1 MYSEE
6 LREQIERDMKLVM
19 TIKNAMVDAT
29 DYFNQLKRLGEE
41 DYYGSD
47 FDKQVRMTTY
57 ALNMTI
63 QIIGETV
70 IKFSDDYNDSYLQ
83 GIDVLRI
90 YKSRNII
97 SHAYEA
103 VDMNIVGAIVERYL
117 PDIEYG
123 IEMFRIDLQNKVPYS
138 RVKQK

>member
-6 LREQIERDMKLVM
+6 LKEQIERDMKLVM

-70 IKFSDDYNDSYLQ
+70 IKFSNDYNDNYLD
-83 GIDVLRI
+83 GIDALRI
-90 YKSRNII
+90 YKARNII
-97 SHAYEA
+97 SHA
-103 VDMNIVGAIVERYL
+103 
-117 PDIEYG
+117 
-123 IEMFRIDLQNKVPYS
+123 
-138 RVKQK
+138 

>member
-1 MYSEE
+1 MYSSE

-41 DYYGSD
+41 DYFRSD

-70 IKFSDDYNDSYLQ
+70 IKFSNDYNDNYLD
-83 GIDVLRI
+83 GINALRI
-90 YKSRNII
+90 YKARNII

-103 VDMNIVGAIVERYL
+103 VDMNIVGAIVDGYL
-117 PDIEYG
+117 PDIDRG
-123 IEMFRIDLQNKVPYS
+123 IDMFRIDLRNKVPYS
-138 RVKQK
+138 RVK

>member
-1 MYSEE
+1 MYSDE
-6 LREQIERDMKLVM
+6 LREQIERDMKLVT

-41 DYYGSD
+41 DYYGAD
-47 FDKQVRMTTY
+47 FNKQVRMTTY
-57 ALNMTI
+57 VLNMTI

-70 IKFSDDYNDSYLQ
+70 IKFSDDYNDNYLE

-90 YKSRNII
+90 YKSLNII

-103 VDMNIVGAIVERYL
+103 VDMNIVGAIVEGYL
-117 PDIEYG
+117 PDIDRG
-123 IEMFRIDLQNKVPYS
+123 IDMFRIDLRNKVPYS
-138 RVKQK
+138 RAK

>member
-1 MYSEE
+1 MYPDE

-41 DYYGSD
+41 DYFGSD

-57 ALNMTI
+57 TLNMTI

-70 IKFSDDYNDSYLQ
+70 IKFSNDYNDNYLD
-83 GIDVLRI
+83 GIDALRI
-90 YKSRNII
+90 YKARNII

-103 VDMNIVGAIVERYL
+103 VDMNIVGAIVDGYL
-117 PDIEYG
+117 PDIDRG
-123 IEMFRIDLQNKVPYS
+123 IDMFRIDLRNKVPYS
-138 RVKQK
+138 RVK

>member
-1 MYSEE
+1 
-6 LREQIERDMKLVM
+6 
-19 TIKNAMVDAT
+19 MVDAT

-41 DYYGSD
+41 DYFGSD

-70 IKFSDDYNDSYLQ
+70 IKFSNDYNDNYLD
-83 GIDVLRI
+83 GIDALKI
-90 YKSRNII
+90 YKARNII

-103 VDMNIVGAIVERYL
+103 VDMNIVGAIVDGYL
-117 PDIEYG
+117 PDIDRG
-123 IEMFRIDLQNKVPYS
+123 IDMFRIDLRNKVPYS
-138 RVKQK
+138 RVK

>member
-1 MYSEE
+1 MYSDE

-41 DYYGSD
+41 DYFRSD

-70 IKFSDDYNDSYLQ
+70 IKFSNDYNDNYLD
-83 GIDVLRI
+83 GIDALRI
-90 YKSRNII
+90 YKARNII

-103 VDMNIVGAIVERYL
+103 VDMNIVGAIVDGYL
-117 PDIEYG
+117 PDIDRG
-123 IEMFRIDLQNKVPYS
+123 IDMFRIDLRNKVPYS
-138 RVKQK
+138 RVK

>member
-41 DYYGSD
+41 DYFGSD

-70 IKFSDDYNDSYLQ
+70 IKFSNDYNDNYLD
-83 GIDVLRI
+83 GIDALRI
-90 YKSRNII
+90 YKARNII
-97 SHAYEA
+97 SHA
-103 VDMNIVGAIVERYL
+103 
-117 PDIEYG
+117 
-123 IEMFRIDLQNKVPYS
+123 
-138 RVKQK
+138 

>member
-1 MYSEE
+1 MYSDK

-41 DYYGSD
+41 DYFGSD

-70 IKFSDDYNDSYLQ
+70 IKFSNDYNDNYLD
-83 GIDVLRI
+83 GIDALRI
-90 YKSRNII
+90 YKARNII

-103 VDMNIVGAIVERYL
+103 VDMNIVDVYL
-117 PDIEYG
+117 PDIDRG
-123 IEMFRIDLQNKVPYS
+123 IDMFRIDLRNKVPYS
-138 RVKQK
+138 RVK

>member
-1 MYSEE
+1 MYSDE

-19 TIKNAMVDAT
+19 TIKNTIVDAT
-29 DYFNQLKRLGEE
+29 NYYNQLKWIGDE
-41 DYYGSD
+41 DYFGSD
-47 FDKQVRMTTY
+47 FDRQIKMTTY

-70 IKFSDDYNDSYLQ
+70 IKFSDDYNDNYLQ
-83 GIDVLRI
+83 GVDALKL

-103 VDMNIVGAIVERYL
+103 VDMNIIGAIVERYL

-123 IEMFRIDLQNKVPYS
+123 IEMFRTDLQNKVPYS
-138 RVKQK
+138 RVNKK

>member
-6 LREQIERDMKLVM
+6 LKEQIERDMKLVM

-70 IKFSDDYNDSYLQ
+70 IKFSNDYNDNYLD
-83 GIDVLRI
+83 GIDALRI
-90 YKSRNII
+90 YKARNII

-103 VDMNIVGAIVERYL
+103 VDMNIVGAIVDGYL
-117 PDIEYG
+117 PDIDCG
-123 IEMFRIDLQNKVPYS
+123 IDMFRIDLRNKVPYS
-138 RVKQK
+138 RVK

>member
-1 MYSEE
+1 MYSKE
-6 LREQIERDMKLVM
+6 LKEQIEQDKHLALKMKN
-19 TIKNAMVDAT
+19 TIVDAT
-29 DYFNQLKRLGEE
+29 NYYNQLKWIGDE
-41 DYYGSD
+41 DYFGSD
-47 FDKQVRMTTY
+47 FDRQVKMTTY

-70 IKFSDDYNDSYLQ
+70 IKFSDDYNDNYLQ
-83 GIDVLRI
+83 GVDALKL

-103 VDMNIVGAIVERYL
+103 VDMNIIGAIVERYL

-123 IEMFRIDLQNKVPYS
+123 IEMFRTDLQNKVPYS
-138 RVKQK
+138 RAKQK

>member
-1 MYSEE
+1 MYPDE

-41 DYYGSD
+41 DYFGSD

-70 IKFSDDYNDSYLQ
+70 IKFSNDYNDNYLD
-83 GIDVLRI
+83 GIDALRI
-90 YKSRNII
+90 YK
-97 SHAYEA
+97 A
-103 VDMNIVGAIVERYL
+103 
-117 PDIEYG
+117 
-123 IEMFRIDLQNKVPYS
+123 
-138 RVKQK
+138 

>member
-1 MYSEE
+1 MYPDE

-41 DYYGSD
+41 DYFGSD
-47 FDKQVRMTTY
+47 FYKQVRMTTY

-70 IKFSDDYNDSYLQ
+70 IKFSNDYNDNYLD
-83 GIDVLRI
+83 GIDALRI
-90 YKSRNII
+90 YKARNII

-103 VDMNIVGAIVERYL
+103 VDMNIVGAIVDGYL
-117 PDIEYG
+117 PDIDRG
-123 IEMFRIDLQNKVPYS
+123 IDMFRIDLRNKVPYS
-138 RVKQK
+138 RVK

>member
-1 MYSEE
+1 MYSDE
-6 LREQIERDMKLVM
+6 LREQIERDMKLVT

-41 DYYGSD
+41 DYYGAD
-47 FDKQVRMTTY
+47 FNKQVRMTTY
-57 ALNMTI
+57 VLNMTI

-70 IKFSDDYNDSYLQ
+70 IKFSDDYNDNYLE

-103 VDMNIVGAIVERYL
+103 VDMNIVGAIVEGYL
-117 PDIEYG
+117 PDIDRG
-123 IEMFRIDLQNKVPYS
+123 IDMFRIDLRNKVPYS
-138 RVKQK
+138 RAK

>member
-1 MYSEE
+1 MYSSE
-6 LREQIERDMKLVM
+6 LKEQIERDKSLALKMKN
-19 TIKNAMVDAT
+19 TIVDAT
-29 DYFNQLKRLGEE
+29 NYYNQLKWIGDE
-41 DYYGSD
+41 DYFGGD
-47 FDKQVRMTTY
+47 FERQVKMTTY

-70 IKFSDDYNDSYLQ
+70 IKFSDDYEDSYLQ
-83 GIDVLRI
+83 GVNALKL

-103 VDMNIVGAIVERYL
+103 VDMNIIGAIVEKYL

-138 RVKQK
+138 RKDKK

>member
-6 LREQIERDMKLVM
+6 LKEQIERDMQLVTKM
-19 TIKNAMVDAT
+19 KNTIVDAT
-29 DYFNQLKRLGEE
+29 NYYNQLKWIGDE
-41 DYYGSD
+41 DYFGSD
-47 FDKQVRMTTY
+47 FDRQIKMTTY

-70 IKFSDDYNDSYLQ
+70 IKFSDNYNDNYLQ
-83 GIDVLRI
+83 GVDALKL

-103 VDMNIVGAIVERYL
+103 VDMNIIGAIVERYL

-123 IEMFRIDLQNKVPYS
+123 IEMFRTDLQNKVPYS
-138 RVKQK
+138 RVKEK